1 MFKTTNEK
9 INLLTGKGRDKVYEG
24 APPLKSKWVNRI
36 LRKESQREI
45 PQLLSKIPQA
55 DVNTEKRKINE
66 KVAQDFRREIQHT
79 FFGLAHCRQA
89 ICIQV
94 HIQK

>member
-1 MFKTTNEK
+1 MELGDIRFQCDFAQPPRKIEHLTIKEEEINTAPTMFKTTNEK

-45 PQLLSKIPQA
+45 P
-55 DVNTEKRKINE
+55 
-66 KVAQDFRREIQHT
+66 
-79 FFGLAHCRQA
+79 
-89 ICIQV
+89 
-94 HIQK
+94 